1 MKFLFSLIIVLRANI
16 QNGTKGLNFTIF
28 DFKALTLRSNSE
40 KQQLEVIIKAYN
52 NYTQGELN
60 ELRNQLRNSQAQ
72 EDDEEVEYDQ
82 NATSSYNPNVSSTP
96 WQYFCTNINLNLA
109 QIDRRIS
116 QLKYR
121 GREIEGNIS
130 SLQTHAE

>member
-40 KQQLEVIIKAYN
+40 KQQLEVIIKSYN

-72 EDDEEVEYDQ
+72 EDNEEVEYDQ

-96 WQYFCTNINLNLA
+96 
-109 QIDRRIS
+109 
-116 QLKYR
+116 
-121 GREIEGNIS
+121 
-130 SLQTHAE
+130 

>member
-40 KQQLEVIIKAYN
+40 KQQLEVIIKSYN

-82 NATSSYNPNVSSTP
+82 KHHLIIQTLTP
-96 WQYFCTNINLNLA
+96 WQYFCTNINF
-109 QIDRRIS
+109 IS

-121 GREIEGNIS
+121 GREIEGFIPANPRGVRNCVV
-130 SLQTHAE
+130 L